1 MKRSAFLFLIP
12 LLLICSCDDWFSD
25 WLDSPWTENDN
36 IENYVDTPVDP
47 VTPDTTI
54 EDPFVLEDE
63 EDAIDN
69 TSFDRTIS
77 VVFGAA
83 GATVTGDEN
92 GIVSVSGNCVTV
104 NNTGSEK
111 IRYEL
116 SGAASDG
123 FFKIYGEKKQ
133 ALVLKDLD
141 LANPN
146 GAAINNQNKKRTF
159 VVLQGTN
166 NLADGK
172 KYSATPEGEDEKAAF
187 FSEAQLIFSGDGS
200 LTVTA
205 TGKAGITSDDYVRI
219 LDGPEISISSTGGH
233 GLRGK
238 DAVVIGGGKLD
249 ITVSKK
255 GKKAISTDGT
265 ARFDG
270 GATTLTVSGGVDD
283 SDLTDL
289 SGSSGIK
296 ADAAFVMNAGSLTII
311 NSGQGGKGISGDAAG
326 LIAGGTIDI
335 TVTGTNY
342 EVTGADAAGLEDTT
356 TSAKGIKFDGK
367 LVFTGGTVTVSA
379 KNHEA
384 IEAKGDMVIT
394 DGTICATSS
403 DDAINSGGD
412 MIIDGGRICALSTGN
427 DGLDANGDCYIQ
439 GGLVYVSSA
448 GGAEVGIDA
457 NTEDG
462 HTLYVIGGTIV
473 SIGGLERGSHLSQA
487 CYSASWNKDTWYAL
501 YSGDKVEFVFKTPSS
516 GANGM
521 VVSTA
526 GTPSLKSG
534 VTASGGTAIFDGMGY
549 DNASATGGTAVSLSP
564 YSSGNA
570 MGFPGMGGPG
580 GFGPGGGR

>member
-1 MKRSAFLFLIP
+1 MKNISIYFLLP
-12 LLLICSCDDWFSD
+12 LLLACSACGED
-25 WLDSPWTENDN
+25 WTEFDPFSQQGGTTS
-36 IENYVDTPVDP
+36 YTPIDP

-54 EDPFVLEDE
+54 EDPFVPEDE

-69 TSFDRTIS
+69 TSFDCTIS
-77 VVFGAA
+77 VTFSAA
-83 GATVTGDEN
+83 GATVTGDED
-92 GIVSVSGNCVTV
+92 GIVTVSGNAVTV
-104 NNTGSEK
+104 NNTTEKK
-111 IRYEL
+111 IRYVL
-116 SGAASDG
+116 SGKADDG

-133 ALVLKDLD
+133 ALVLEGLD
-141 LANPN
+141 LTNPN

-159 VVLQGTN
+159 VVLQGSN
-166 NLADGK
+166 KLADGK
-172 KYSATPEGEDEKAAF
+172 KYTATPEEEDEKAAF
-187 FSEAQLIFSGDGS
+187 FSEAQLVFSGSGS

-219 LDGPEISISSTGGH
+219 LGNPTITISSTGGH

-238 DAVVIGGGKLD
+238 DAVVIGGGQLD
-249 ITVSKK
+249 ITVSKD

-296 ADAAFVMNAGSLTII
+296 ADAAFVMNGGALTIT
-311 NSGQGGKGISGDAAG
+311 NSGQGGKGISGDLAG

-335 TVTGTNY
+335 AVTGTNY

-367 LVFTGGTVTVSA
+367 LVITGGTVTVSA

-384 IEAKGDMVIT
+384 IEAKADMVIT
-394 DGTICATSS
+394 GGTVCATSS
-403 DDAINSGGD
+403 DDAINAGGNL
-412 MIIDGGRICALSTGN
+412 IIGGGRVCALSTGN
-427 DGLDANGDCYIQ
+427 DGIDANGDCYIQ
-439 GGLVYVSSA
+439 GGIVYASSA

-462 HTLYVIGGTIV
+462 HTLYVIGGTLV
-473 SIGGLERGSHLSQA
+473 SIGGLERGAYQSQA
-487 CYSASWNKDTWYAL
+487 CYSASWNRDTWYAL
-501 YSGDKVEFVFKTPSS
+501 YSDGKLVFAFKTPS
-516 GANGM
+516 GGGNGL

-526 GTPSLKSG
+526 GTPTLKGGVSVSGGVSLFGGMGSVDG
-534 VTASGGTAIFDGMGY
+534 SASGGSD
-549 DNASATGGTAVSLSP
+549 VSLSA
-564 YSSGNA
+564 YSSG
-570 MGFPGMGGPG
+570 MGGGMMGGPG
-580 GFGPGGGR
+580 GMGGRGPGW

>member
-1 MKRSAFLFLIP
+1 MKKFISLFVIP
-12 LLLICSCDDWFSD
+12 LLLVCSCDDWFEFD
-25 WLDSPWTENDN
+25 WTGEDTPGAYT
-36 IENYVDTPVDP
+36 DTPVDP

-77 VVFGAA
+77 VVFAA
-83 GATVTGDEN
+83 SGATVTGDEN
-92 GIVSVSGNCVTV
+92 GIVTVSGNCVTV

-133 ALVLKDLD
+133 AIVLKDLN
-141 LANPN
+141 LTNPN

-159 VVLQGTN
+159 VVLQGSN
-166 NLADGK
+166 ELADGK
-172 KYSATPEGEDEKAAF
+172 KYTATPEEEDEKAAF
-187 FSEAQLIFSGDGS
+187 FSEAQLVFSGSGS
-200 LTVTA
+200 LAVTA

-219 LDGPEISISSTGGH
+219 LGDPTISIKSTGGH

-270 GATTLTVSGGVDD
+270 GSTTLTVSGGVDD

-289 SGSSGIK
+289 SGSAGIK
-296 ADAAFVMNAGSLTII
+296 ADAAFVMNGGSLTIT
-311 NSGQGGKGISGDAAG
+311 NSGQGGKGVSGDAAG
-326 LIAGGTIDI
+326 KVTGGTLSIA
-335 TVTGTNY
+335 VTGDNF

-367 LVFTGGTVTVSA
+367 LVFTGGNVTVSA

-384 IEAKGDMVIT
+384 IEAKGDLVIT
-394 DGTICATSS
+394 GGTVYATSS
-403 DDAINSGGD
+403 DDAINAGGNLV
-412 MIIDGGRICALSTGN
+412 IDGGRVCAISTGN

-439 GGLVYVSSA
+439 GGIVYASSA

-462 HTLYVIGGTIV
+462 HTLYVLGGTLV
-473 SIGGLERGSHLSQA
+473 SIGGLERGSHLCQA
-487 CYSASWNKDTWYAL
+487 CYAANWNANTWYAL
-501 YSGDKVEFVFKTPSS
+501 SSDDAVAFVFKAPSRGGS
-516 GANGM
+516 TL

-526 GTPSLKSG
+526 GTPSLKAG
-534 VTASGGTAIFDGMGY
+534 VSPSGGTELFGGMGY
-549 DNASATGGTAVSLSP
+549 VGGSATGGSDVSLSA
-564 YSSGNA
+564 YSSDN
-570 MGFPGMGGPG
+570 
-580 GFGPGGGR
+580 GFGPGGMGPGGMGPGGWW

>member
-12 LLLICSCDDWFSD
+12 LLLICSCDDWFEFD
-25 WLDSPWTENDN
+25 WTGE
-36 IENYVDTPVDP
+36 DTPGAYTDAPVDP

-77 VVFGAA
+77 VVFAA
-83 GATVTGDEN
+83 SGATVTGDEN
-92 GIVSVSGNCVTV
+92 GIVTVSGNCVTV

-133 ALVLKDLD
+133 AIVLKELD
-141 LANPN
+141 LTNPN

-166 NLADGK
+166 KLADGK

-187 FSEAQLIFSGDGS
+187 FSEAQLIFSGSGS
-200 LTVTA
+200 LEVTA
-205 TGKAGITSDDYVRI
+205 IGKAGITSDDYVRI
-219 LDGPEISISSTGGH
+219 LGDPTISIKSTGGH

-270 GATTLTVSGGVDD
+270 GSTTLTVSGGVDD

-289 SGSSGIK
+289 SGSAGIK
-296 ADAAFVMNAGSLTII
+296 ADAAFVMNGGSLTIT
-311 NSGQGGKGISGDAAG
+311 NSGQGGKGISGDLAG

-356 TSAKGIKFDGK
+356 TSAKGIKFDGR
-367 LVFTGGTVTVSA
+367 LVIRDGTVTVSA

-384 IEAKGDMVIT
+384 IEAKGDMVIA
-394 DGTICATSS
+394 GGIVYATSS
-403 DDAINSGGD
+403 DDAINAGGNLV
-412 MIIDGGRICALSTGN
+412 IDGGRVCALSTGN

-439 GGLVYVSSA
+439 GGIVYASGA

-462 HTLYVIGGTIV
+462 HTLYVIGGTII
-473 SIGGLERGSHLSQA
+473 SIGGLERGSHLCQA
-487 CYSASWNKDTWYAL
+487 CYAANWSPDSWYAL
-501 YSGDKVEFVFKTPSS
+501 YSNDAVVFVFKTPSS
-516 GANGM
+516 GASGM

-534 VTASGGTAIFDGMGY
+534 VTPSGGTAIFGGMGY
-549 DNASATGGTAVSLSP
+549 DYASVSGGSTVSLSA
-564 YSSGNA
+564 YSSGSA
-570 MGFPGMGGPG
+570 MGGPG
-580 GFGPGGGR
+580 GMGGWGPGR